1 MQRIRASVGNYYYDI
16 HLDNGLTGRLGDRLS
31 ETLQPRRA
39 LLVLDE
45 NIDRLYGARAV
56 RSLEA
61 AMIRPYVLTLPAG
74 GYAQTLDALREITSA
89 MTDMAIAPEDALIAM
104 GGGMLCDS
112 VGYAAWNYKSVV
124 RLVYVPTTLIGMA
137 DWAVGGK
144 TALEYK
150 PGSRMIGSFFPP
162 TIALIDPQTV
172 CTMPERAFE
181 SGMAEVVK
189 SACAADA
196 ALFRQLETLTGRAA
210 VEVRMEEIAWR
221 CLAIKQSLS
230 GRDRHKLLLGHG
242 IANAIE
248 TAQRYRGLLHG
259 EAVGVGMRVTAC
271 AAERCGMSARGTA
284 DRITE
289 CLQRYHLPMT
299 AVVDPDF
306 MLRRI
311 RALGDSLDTA
321 VPERVG
327 WCAVRHLGNAFL
339 ADAWFNTPM

>member
-1 MQRIRASVGNYYYDI
+1 MQRIRASVGDYYYDI

-31 ETLQPRRA
+31 ETLHPRRA
-39 LLVLDE
+39 LLIVDE
-45 NIDRLYGARAV
+45 NIDRLYGARVV

-61 AMIRPYVLTLPAG
+61 AMIRPYVLTLPTG
-74 GYAQTLDALREITSA
+74 GYAQTLDALREITAA
-89 MTDMAIAPEDALIAM
+89 MSDMALSPEDALVAM
-104 GGGMLCDS
+104 GGGKLCDS

-150 PGSRMIGSFFPP
+150 LGSRMIGSFFPP
-162 TIALIDPQTV
+162 TLTLIDPQTV
-172 CTMPERAFE
+172 CTMTEREFE
-181 SGMAEVVK
+181 SGMAEVIK
-189 SACAADA
+189 RACAADA
-196 ALFRQLETLTGRAA
+196 ALFHQLETLTGRAA
-210 VEVRMEEIAWR
+210 IEVRMEEIAWR

-230 GRDRHKLLLGHG
+230 GRDRTKLLLGHG
-242 IANAIE
+242 MANAIE

-271 AAERCGMSARGTA
+271 ASERCGMSARGTA
-284 DRITE
+284 DRIAE

-311 RALGDSLDTA
+311 HALGESLDTA

-327 WCAVRHLGNAFL
+327 WCAVRHLGNAFF